1 MKRSIRSIAV
11 TTALAAV
18 LTTVL
23 LTGCAFPGGSQTL
36 AKPTSTVADQA
47 LEEIAGQ
54 VFSKG
59 PNGETASP
67 PSSADLTDEEVAQ
80 IKSLGL
86 KAAIVMHTGGDD
98 WSQAQI
104 NGLNSEFER
113 LGIEVVAT
121 TDAKFDPKT
130 QVANLQTVMAKKPD
144 IIVSLPTDPV
154 ATAAAYQKR
163 PQGGAK
169 LVFMDNIPDGFEAGK
184 DYVSAVSADNY
195 GNGVISAHLMAKA
208 LGGQGKIGVDLPRCR
223 LLRHQAALR
232 RLQAHHGAGLSGHR
246 DRREKG
252 IGGPDFATQAQNAA
266 AAMLSKHSEPG
277 RHLGGLGRAGR
288 GCAGRRPRRR
298 APRPQD
304 RHRGPR
310 QERRDRDGQEHLV
323 VGLGAQVPFDQGV
336 TEARLAA
343 GAFIGKQAPPYVALP
358 ALAGRLTRTCWTP
371 GSRSTTRIPLQTC
384 RVPSSP
390 VTDPL
395 TAKEHSHGRH
405 RSHSIGRHRRHHP
418 AGRRDA
424 RHL

>member
-154 ATAAAYQKR
+154 ATAAAYR
-163 PQGGAK
+163 EAAAGGAK
-169 LVFMDNIPDGFEAGK
+169 LVFMDNIPAGFEAGK

-195 GNGVISAHLMAKA
+195 GNGVISAHLMARA
-208 LGGQGKIGVDLPRCR
+208 LGGQGKIGVVYHDADFFVTKQRYDGFRTTMEQDYP
-223 LLRHQAALR
+223 
-232 RLQAHHGAGLSGHR
+232 GIEIIES
-246 DRREKG
+246 KG
-252 IGGPDFATQAQNAA
+252 VGGPDFATQAQNAA
-266 AAMLSKHSEPG
+266 AAMLSKHSELDGIWAVWDVPAEGVISAALTNG
-277 RHLGGLGRAGR
+277 RDDLVIVNCDLGENVAINMASGGPVKGLSAQ
-288 GCAGRRPRRR
+288 RPY
-298 APRPQD
+298 
-304 RHRGPR
+304 
-310 QERRDRDGQEHLV
+310 
-323 VGLGAQVPFDQGV
+323 DQGV
-336 TEARLAA
+336 TEAMLA
-343 GAFIGKQAPPYVALP
+343 GYGLLGKRAPAYVALP
-358 ALAGRLTRTCWTP
+358 ALPVTKVNLADAW
-371 GSRSTTRIPLQTC
+371 QQ
-384 RVPSSP
+384 VYHKP
-390 VTDPL
+390 VTD
-395 TAKEHSHGRH
+395 KIKQSMQ
-405 RSHSIGRHRRHHP
+405 
-418 AGRRDA
+418 
-424 RHL
+424 

>member
-36 AKPTSTVADQA
+36 AKPTSTVADRA

-154 ATAAAYQKR
+154 ATAAAYR
-163 PQGGAK
+163 EAAAGGAK

-195 GNGVISAHLMAKA
+195 GNGVISAHLMARA
-208 LGGQGKIGVDLPRCR
+208 LGGQGKIGVVYHDADFFVTKQRYDGFRTTMEQDYP
-223 LLRHQAALR
+223 
-232 RLQAHHGAGLSGHR
+232 GIEIIES
-246 DRREKG
+246 KG
-252 IGGPDFATQAQNAA
+252 VGGPDFATQAQNAA
-266 AAMLSKHSEPG
+266 AAMLSKHSELDGIWAVWDVPAEG
-277 RHLGGLGRAGR
+277 VLAAARAAGR
-288 GCAGRRPRRR
+288 LNLMIATEDLGKIVAINMARNTM
-298 APRPQD
+298 
-304 RHRGPR
+304 
-310 QERRDRDGQEHLV
+310 V

-336 TEARLAA
+336 TEARLGA

-358 ALAGRLTRTCWTP
+358 ALAVTHENVLDAWKQVYHEDP
-371 GSRSTTRIPLQTC
+371 PADLQ
-384 RVPSSP
+384 SSF
-390 VTDPL
+390 V
-395 TAKEHSHGRH
+395 
-405 RSHSIGRHRRHHP
+405 
-418 AGRRDA
+418 AGN
-424 RHL
+424 